1 MKNLLLLL
9 VLANV
14 LYFLWGM
21 YQEAPPTPGSAI
33 VNETDFGP
41 PIEIAATP
49 DAETVASVGAFLRRR
64 AVLQSRGCRRTFLRD
79 YWTATT
85 AN

>member
-14 LYFLWGM
+14 LYFLWGT
-21 YQEAPPTPGSAI
+21 YQEVPPTPGSAI

-41 PIEIAATP
+41 PIEVAATP
-49 DAETVASVGAFLRRR
+49 DAETVASVGAFLGAGQPGDLE
-64 AVLQSRGCRRTFLRD
+64 AVVGRSCVTI
-79 YWTATT
+79 
-85 AN
+85 